1 MEKKCVMSLLLV
13 ILTNSVITGCG
24 KQEVVPAEE
33 FNAGVVM
40 HESAETE
47 ENTTNTEQNTT
58 NDREYSEDHRSRKTH
73 P

>member
-1 MEKKCVMSLLLV
+1 MSLLLV

-47 ENTTNTEQNTT
+47 ENTTVINSLHT
-58 NDREYSEDHRSRKTH
+58 SFS
-73 P
+73 

>member
-1 MEKKCVMSLLLV
+1 MSLLLV

-47 ENTTNTEQNTT
+47 ENTTVIQV
-58 NDREYSEDHRSRKTH
+58 NDSVPLIFTLALLHHAGTRI
-73 P
+73 